1 MSRKPFASS
10 ADLAEKE
17 ATLEE
22 LAPGVFAYTAQG
34 DPNVG
39 CVIGTDAIL
48 AIEARATPLMAQRWI
63 DVVRGISPLPFGD
76 LVLTHYHAV
85 RVLGASAFGARRI
98 IATRETAELIE
109 ERGEQDWASEQG
121 RMPRL
126 FEGAETIPGLT
137 RPTDTFDGSMTMDL
151 GNREVELRFL
161 GRGHTS
167 GDLVVWLPE
176 ERICFAGDLVEARAA
191 PYMGDAHIG
200 DWRGATLDNVAAL
213 GAEQMVGGRGPV
225 VRGEAVPQAI
235 GDTRAFLS
243 AVLDGTREVKEGGVH
258 AASLTSRVPSSTVER
273 KARVSSIAWGRP
285 LPERRAHA
293 RRPSAP
299 PQRRHVVQRRAPPV
313 PDVRVAHVGRGPGF
327 HQVPGET
334 DALFRQPDHQVSA
347 RMPAAEESQLD
358 FPVAQV
364 SSLTR
369 RRFRLGA

>member
-22 LAPGVFAYTAQG
+22 LASGVYAYTAQG

-48 AIEARATPLMAQRWI
+48 AIEARATPVMAQRWI
-63 DVVRGISPLPFGD
+63 DVVRTLSPLPFGD

-98 IATRETAELIE
+98 ITSRQTAELIE
-109 ERGEQDWASEQG
+109 ERGAQDWASEQG

-137 RPTDTFDGSMTMDL
+137 RPTDTFDGEMTLDL
-151 GNREVELRFL
+151 GNRLVELRFL

-200 DWRGATLDNVAAL
+200 DWRGATLDRVAAL

-225 VRGEAVPQAI
+225 VRGEAVAQAI
-235 GDTRAFLS
+235 NDTRAFLS
-243 AVLDGTREVKEGGVH
+243 AVLEGTRTVRDAGGTPREAYRATH
-258 AASLTSRVPSSTVER
+258 AALAPRYGSFPIFEHTMPFNVQRAWDELEGIDHPRIWTVER
-273 KARVSSIAWGRP
+273 D
-285 LPERRAHA
+285 RATW
-293 RRPSAP
+293 
-299 PQRRHVVQRRAPPV
+299 
-313 PDVRVAHVGRGPGF
+313 D
-327 HQVPGET
+327 
-334 DALFRQPDHQVSA
+334 D
-347 RMPAAEESQLD
+347 
-358 FPVAQV
+358 
-364 SSLTR
+364 LT
-369 RRFRLGA
+369 A